1 MLKRKVGN
9 RFAIWTRQVT
19 LALALGLIFSLFSAV
34 TEKQSAQAEDFAAPD
49 FRFNWT
55 RTDKLV
61 ADGSLSRTFVW
72 GPAPNTGGIWEDY
85 AEAPGGKRLVQ
96 YFDKSRM
103 EITNPNGD
111 KLSPYYVTN
120 GLLAK
125 ELITGQLQTGDA
137 RFEQRPPADLGV
149 AGDAD
154 DKSGPTYR
162 ALGRVLNSADNE
174 VGIPVAGSIDR
185 QGNTRF
191 DVGDYGK
198 LYQVSY
204 AYYAPETR
212 HNIAGPF
219 WSFLNQ
225 TGKVITGQSLIV
237 NARLFDPVFYAT
249 GLPITEAYWAQVK
262 VGGQTKDVLVQAF
275 ERRVLTFTPSNSPAF
290 QVEMGNVGQHYYYW
304 RYSQSRPV
312 PVGGLTGKI
321 VYDSYSI
328 KDNSVNIYLI
338 NPDGSNSKKLVEGD
352 SPVFTP
358 DGKQVTFLTRSPI
371 PGDDIGDQ
379 LNFETINLDGSN
391 RQTIYSTPSAS
402 ATGLVG
408 WSPEKRYL
416 AYWATQNGPG
426 GLYFLDINNKK
437 TDRLKT
443 QQGDGVLV
451 YDWAPDGNHALWQ
464 AGTEY
469 TSQHLY
475 YGDPAKGG
483 ADAIELTTDTIPYI
497 NGQFSYYPA
506 ARFSPDGKTITVV
519 GNELYFLSVPGQKSP
534 LDGKSIVGLGGQP
547 TDIAWSPDGSA
558 LAITVKPED
567 YKTPNRLIILDLATL
582 KYTKIAENVGN
593 VGWAR

>member
-1 MLKRKVGN
+1 MSNRKVGN
-9 RFAIWTRQVT
+9 PFTIWTRQFT
-19 LALALGLIFSLFSAV
+19 LALALGIIFSLFSAV
-34 TEKQSAQAEDFAAPD
+34 TERQSAQAEDFAAPD
-49 FRFNWT
+49 FRFNWI

-162 ALGRVLNSADNE
+162 AMGRVLNPAENE
-174 VGIPVAGSIDR
+174 VGILVAGSIDR

-198 LYQVSY
+198 LYKVSY

-225 TGKVITGQSLIV
+225 TGKIITGQGLIV

-290 QVEMGNVGQHYYYW
+290 QVEMGNVGQHYYNW
-304 RYSQSRPV
+304 RYSQSHPV
-312 PVGGLTGKI
+312 PASRLTGKI
-321 VYDSYSI
+321 VYDAYSN
-328 KDNSVNIYLI
+328 KDDGIYLI
-338 NPDGSNSKKLVEGD
+338 NPDGSNLQKLVAGD
-352 SPVFTP
+352 SPVFSP
-358 DGKQVTFLTRSPI
+358 DGKQVTFLTRQPI
-371 PGDDIGDQ
+371 PGAEFGDQ

-391 RQTIYSTPSAS
+391 RQTIYSTPSNS
-402 ATGLVG
+402 ATGLIG
-408 WSPEKRYL
+408 WSPEKRFL
-416 AYWATQNGPG
+416 AFWYTQNSGPG
-426 GLYFLDINNKK
+426 LLSFLDVNNKK
-437 TDRLKT
+437 TNDLKT
-443 QQGDGVLV
+443 QQGDGAGI
-451 YDWAPDGNHALWQ
+451 YDWAPDGKNALWQ
-464 AGTEY
+464 AGTDY
-469 TSQHLY
+469 PDSYLY
-475 YGDPAKGG
+475 YGDPANGG
-483 ADAIELTTDTIPYI
+483 ENAVKLANDNYRYTNE
-497 NGQFSYYPA
+497 QSSYFRD
-506 ARFSPDGKTITVV
+506 ARFSPDGKTVAVV
-519 GNELYFLSVPGQKSP
+519 GDELFFVSVPGQKSP
-534 LDGKSIVGLGGQP
+534 FGGMAITGLGGQP
-547 TDIAWSPDGSA
+547 WKVAWSPDGSA
-558 LAITVKPED
+558 LAITVFPED
-567 YKTPNRLIILDLATL
+567 RNLPSRLIILDLTTL
-582 KYTKIAENVGN
+582 KYTRIAENVGT
-593 VGWAR
+593 VGWTR